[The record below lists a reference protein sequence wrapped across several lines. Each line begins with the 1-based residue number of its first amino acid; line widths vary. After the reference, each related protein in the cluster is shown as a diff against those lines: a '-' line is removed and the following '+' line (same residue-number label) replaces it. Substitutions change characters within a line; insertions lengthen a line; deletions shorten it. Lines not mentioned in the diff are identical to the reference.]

1 MKVKYIKKGFGHEV
15 GDVINTTSKV
25 ANTLLRREICEV
37 FEEKADEQAAAE
49 QAAAEQAKAEMSEK
63 LKTTD
68 VSTIDYSD
76 MKVIVAVLGL
86 EVVDQKKVTL
96 AEALSAYKSTL

>member
-15 GDVINTTSKV
+15 GDVISTTSKV

-37 FEEKADEQAAAE
+37 FEEKAVIDEQAAAE
-49 QAAAEQAKAEMSEK
+49 QAKTEAAEK
-63 LKTTD
+63 LKITD
-68 VSTIDYSD
+68 VATIDYAD

-86 EVVDQKKVTL
+86 EVADQKKVTL
-96 AEALSAYKSTL
+96 AEALSEYKSTL

>member
-1 MKVKYIKKGFGHEV
+1 MKVRYTRKGFGHEV

-37 FEEKADEQAAAE
+37 FEEKAAAE